1 MAGEAWPAGEVHVRA
16 CWGALE
22 AELREGAGAR
32 ADGEAAGGEAAG
44 PRTALFVTWET
55 REGLPRGAAPRLRGC
70 IGILEPRLRLWPAL
84 RQYALTAALRD
95 SRFPPVAE
103 RELPH
108 LVCTVSLL
116 ASFEEC
122 GGWEDWERGVHGLI
136 AEFQCPRTGQG
147 HYATYLPEIAER
159 EGWSKR
165 ETLESLARKS
175 GFRGSLTPALLQGM
189 RLTRYQSSLCKL
201 TYEQYLAGKGG
212 IAFPRGGG
220 PALAGAGGV

>member
-1 MAGEAWPAGEVHVRA
+1 M
-16 CWGALE
+16 
-22 AELREGAGAR
+22 
-32 ADGEAAGGEAAG
+32 
-44 PRTALFVTWET
+44 TWET

-95 SRFPPVAE
+95 SRFPPVAD
-103 RELPH
+103 RELSH

-116 ASFEEC
+116 ARFEEC
-122 GGWEDWERGVHGLI
+122 GGWEDWDVGLHGLI

-159 EGWSKR
+159 EGWTKR

-201 TYEQYLAGKGG
+201 TYEEYQAGKGSTARG
-212 IAFPRGGG
+212 GTGGG
-220 PALAGAGGV
+220 PALVGAGES